1 MKNRLSITIVSIFFF
16 LSIALSPI
24 AFAALPK
31 SDFSEN
37 ENRVLASFPK
47 FSFSS
52 LASGSYNSKIESYT
66 VDHFPARDFFVGLKT
81 KIDLISGKKEINGVF
96 VCKDGYY
103 MDVYKKPQNT
113 KEVIDNVNELGSSLE
128 RADVQ
133 LMLVPTACCVLGE
146 YLPKNAV
153 CADQLE
159 TIDEVYSSVSCKTI
173 DVASVLFE
181 YKNQRKL
188 YYKLDHHWTTGAAY
202 LAYSKFCEENALTC
216 EKESDFDI
224 VSVTDSF
231 KGTTFSKVNDYSAK
245 GESIERYD
253 LPGLKVKV
261 TYDDTGETSESMYA
275 PDYLEKKDKYS
286 YFLNNLHY
294 LLTIENENAKTNEEI
309 VVVKDSYANCFIPFL
324 ASQYKKIYVIDPRNY
339 NDVIS
344 DFVNE
349 HENVETVL
357 VLYNVGTLDTDSGVA
372 NIF

>member
-1 MKNRLSITIVSIFFF
+1 MKNRLSYIIISIVFFAAV
-16 LSIALSPI
+16 ALSPI
-24 AFAALPK
+24 ALALLPK

-37 ENRVLASFPK
+37 ENRALASFPE

-52 LASGSYNSKIESYT
+52 LANGSYNSKVEEYT
-66 VDHFPARDFFVGLKT
+66 IDHFPARDFFVGLKT
-81 KIDLISGKKEINGVF
+81 KFELFLSKKEINGVY
-96 VCKDGYY
+96 VCKNGYY
-103 MDVYKKPQNT
+103 MDVYNKPQNT
-113 KEVIDNVNELGSSLE
+113 KTFIDNVNELDSSLE
-128 RADVQ
+128 TADVQ
-133 LMLVPTACCVLGE
+133 LILVPTACRVYCE
-146 YLPKNAV
+146 YLPENAD
-153 CADQLE
+153 CYDQLK
-159 TIDEVYSSVSCKTI
+159 TIDDVYSSVSCRKI

-181 YKNQRKL
+181 NKDSRKL

-202 LAYSKFCEENALTC
+202 LAYAKYCLENGLVC

-253 LPGLKVKV
+253 LPGLEVKV
-261 TYDDTGETSESMYA
+261 TYDDTGETSDSMYA
-275 PDYLEKKDKYS
+275 PEYLEKKDKYS
-286 YFLNNLHY
+286 FFLNNLHY

-349 HENVETVL
+349 HESVKTVL

>member
-1 MKNRLSITIVSIFFF
+1 MKNRLSLTIVSIFFF

-37 ENRVLASFPK
+37 ENRVLASLPE

-52 LASGSYNSKIESYT
+52 LMSGSYNSKIESYT

-113 KEVIDNVNELGSSLE
+113 GTFIKNVNELDSSLE
-128 RADVQ
+128 RAEVQ
-133 LMLVPTACCVLGE
+133 LMLVPTACCVYSE
-146 YLPKNAV
+146 YLPKNAI
-153 CADQLE
+153 CYDQLE
-159 TIDEVYSSVSCKTI
+159 TIDEVYSSVSCRTI

-181 YKNQRKL
+181 NKNSRKL

-202 LAYSKFCEENALTC
+202 LAYVQYCFSNSLVA
-216 EKESDFDI
+216 ESEDNFKK

-253 LPGLKVKV
+253 LPGLEVKV
-261 TYDDTGETSESMYA
+261 TYDDTGEVSDSMYA

-294 LLTIENENAKTNEEI
+294 LLTIENENVKTDEEI

-349 HENVETVL
+349 HKNVKTVL
-357 VLYNVGTLDTDSGVA
+357 VLYNVGTLDSDSGVS